1 MKKLIVISKKILVV
15 LGALSLS
22 GGIIL
27 GGFVAYQL
35 IFSNQAKTD
44 SASPR
49 DVRFVLNWCN
59 LGGKKIDKVVNSYVS
74 ARSFTGDHLDAY
86 AFKVESISV
95 DELIQNDKTP
105 GGRWYRGDQLPKV
118 LDDAVS
124 MVGNLGGGEVL
135 WFPKEVE
142 LRSCDVYIYLWSIY
156 YHNIKPT
163 AVNIIF
169 VRPKDKMVFF
179 FGLKT

>member
-15 LGALSLS
+15 LGAISLS
-22 GGIIL
+22 GGMVI
-27 GGFVAYQL
+27 GGFVAFQL
-35 IFSNQAKTD
+35 FFGNKTKIN
-44 SASPR
+44 SASER
-49 DVRFVLNWCN
+49 DIRFVLNWCN
-59 LGGKKIDKVVNSYVS
+59 LGGKKIDKIVNSYVS

-86 AFKVESISV
+86 AFKVESLSV
-95 DELIQNDKTP
+95 DELTQNDKTP

-124 MVGNLGGGEVL
+124 MVGNCGGGEVS
-135 WFPKEVE
+135 WFPKKVE
-142 LRSCDVYIYLWSIY
+142 LRSCDVYIYLCSIY